1 MRRRR
6 MLAEINVVPYI
17 DVMLVLLVIFM
28 VTAPM
33 LMQGVEVE
41 LPKADAAPVED
52 QDAEPLIVSIDS
64 QGQLFLNLG
73 ANEKQVLELATV
85 RERVAAVL
93 RRTPDKPVLVWG
105 DQNVAYGDVVVVM
118 TAHCRRRVRRRWVWS
133 PRAPQSTDVSRSS
146 AFAGLP
152 AILTLLLHGGV
163 ALVLV
168 VRSTHSEQVV
178 AAAPPLSRSRRRWCR
193 RMT

>member
-33 LMQGVEVE
+33 LMQGVEVN
-41 LPKADAAPVED
+41 LPDAAAAPVKD
-52 QDAEPLIVSIDS
+52 QDAEPLIVSINDR
-64 QGQLFLNLG
+64 GELFLNLG

-85 RERVAAVL
+85 RQRVAAVL

-105 DQNVAYGDVVVVM
+105 DEQVPYGQVVTVM
-118 TAHCRRRVRRRWVWS
+118 TALQEAGAPSVGLVTES
-133 PRAPQSTDVSRSS
+133 P
-146 AFAGLP
+146 AGN
-152 AILTLLLHGGV
+152 
-163 ALVLV
+163 
-168 VRSTHSEQVV
+168 
-178 AAAPPLSRSRRRWCR
+178 
-193 RMT
+193 